1 MYHEAEME
9 ISSVDIT
16 VRVID
21 EEECNDYDIVKYEF
35 TSAPNDAITNYNR
48 SWVYPFPEGLLNN
61 KFYIDIESYV
71 FMVDDNVR
79 AMDAYDEEQE
89 AEENELLTPPEETYK
104 QECCV
109 ICLESTPNILFLECK
124 HIAICDACNIMKRQS
139 TCGLCRSEISR
150 RIKI

>member
-9 ISSVDIT
+9 ISSGNIT

-21 EEECNDYDIVKYEF
+21 DEERNDYDIVKYEF

-61 KFYIDIESYV
+61 KFLIDIESYV

-79 AMDAYDEEQE
+79 EMDAYYEGRERE
-89 AEENELLTPPEETYK
+89 
-104 QECCV
+104 V
-109 ICLESTPNILFLECK
+109 
-124 HIAICDACNIMKRQS
+124 
-139 TCGLCRSEISR
+139 
-150 RIKI
+150 